1 MEALFPDLVAH
12 VAGHLPLL
20 FDGPQL
26 EAEIAPLLAPAELRR
41 ILAEDLKT
49 LQGLEGIGQADLIA
63 RDPLGLRN
71 LVLARMAQLLPSR
84 DAQLYRGKILSRD
97 GGHLLVIAELKG
109 ASTDAASSRAI
120 PPLIDA
126 LAKRLNGMQTGGAR
140 FTLTPVGAYRAA
152 LDNENAA
159 RRDMR
164 TAILLTTVGIALL
177 LVITFPRPLIGL
189 LALLPSTVGAV
200 FALLVCSFFFPSLSI
215 LAVSFGGAIMA
226 FTVDLGITY
235 LLFLDRPWEVS
246 GRQAAREVQSG
257 EILAALTTI
266 GAFLLLLMSKFS
278 VLAEIGVFAAL
289 GVAFAYAF
297 VHWVFPRIFPVM
309 PPALKPRSEWLG
321 PILDGIALSG
331 GKAKLAAAAL
341 FFTVM
346 LFFARPVFL
355 VDIAAMNSLSDET
368 IAADQTLQRI
378 WGDLTNRVYVMT
390 EGKSHRGAAGQKRP
404 PGRDVPGGS
413 PAGDPAGGLPPLR
426 SLPRGGACAPP
437 RGGLAGLLDARSGS
451 RISGG
456 SSRGRGGSWGSP
468 RTPLPPSLPC

>member
-1 MEALFPDLVAH
+1 M
-12 VAGHLPLL
+12 
-20 FDGPQL
+20 
-26 EAEIAPLLAPAELRR
+26 RR

-109 ASTDAASSRAI
+109 ACDRRGLFPGDPPARRCARGAAQRAV
-120 PPLIDA
+120 
-126 LAKRLNGMQTGGAR
+126 QTGGAR

-189 LALLPSTVGAV
+189 LALIPSTAGAV

-235 LLFLDRPWEVS
+235 LLFLDRPCEVS

-266 GAFLLLLMSKFS
+266 GAFLLLLLSRFR

-289 GVAFAYAF
+289 GVAFAFAF

-309 PPALKPRSEWLG
+309 PPALKPRSTWLG
-321 PILDGIALSG
+321 RILDGIALSG
-331 GKAKLAAAAL
+331 GKATLVAAAL
-341 FFTVM
+341 FFAVM

-355 VDIAAMNSLSDET
+355 VDISAMNSLSEET
-368 IAADQTLQRI
+368 IAADQTIQRI
-378 WGDLTNRVYVMT
+378 WGDLTSRVYVMT
-390 EGKSHRGAAGQKRP
+390 EGKQPRGAAGQKRP

-413 PAGDPAGGLPPLR
+413 PAGDGAGGLCPLR
-426 SLPRGGACAPP
+426 SLPRGGAGTPP
-437 RGGLAGLLDARSGS
+437 RGGLAGLLDART
-451 RISGG
+451 
-456 SSRGRGGSWGSP
+456 GRGSP
-468 RTPLPPSLPC
+468 AGAHAGGAGDGVRPGRLRPLRCTA